1 MVSDKLQEFIEFLGE
16 YADFLESMI
25 PEQNDKLEA
34 LLSHDVPT
42 IERSVARQQ
51 VLSIRME
58 QMEQGR
64 EKRQQEIGFPEKTL
78 KEIAESVR
86 TESPEQA
93 QKILDCHERMSRA
106 VEQIK
111 FLNEKAMH
119 LVETNLQL
127 VNMEV
132 PAETQTQLYTER
144 AKKIAGGAN
153 PSIYEKKI

>member
-1 MVSDKLQEFIEFLGE
+1 MVSDKLQEFIEYLGE

-25 PEQNDKLEA
+25 EEQNDKLEA
-34 LLSHDVPT
+34 LLSHDIPT

-51 VLSIRME
+51 VLTIRMD
-58 QMEQGR
+58 QLEQGR
-64 EKRQQEIGFPEKTL
+64 EKRIYKKPMHPYTRFLLQAVP
-78 KEIAESVR
+78 SMD
-86 TESPEQA
+86 PEQA

-106 VEQIK
+106 IEQIK

-132 PAETQTQLYTER
+132 PSETQTQLYTER
-144 AKKIAGGAN
+144 AKKIAGSAN
-153 PSIYEKKI
+153 SSIYEKKI

>member
-1 MVSDKLQEFIEFLGE
+1 MVSDKLQEFIEYLGE

-25 PEQNDKLEA
+25 EEQNDKLEA
-34 LLSHDVPT
+34 LLSHYIPT

-51 VLSIRME
+51 VLTIRMD
-58 QMEQGR
+58 QLEQGR
-64 EKRQQEIGFPEKTL
+64 EKRQQDMGFPEKTL
-78 KEIAESVR
+78 REIAESVR
-86 TESPEQA
+86 MENPEQA

-106 VEQIK
+106 IEQIK

-132 PAETQTQLYTER
+132 PSKTQTQLYTER
-144 AKKIAGGAN
+144 AKKIAGSAN
-153 PSIYEKKI
+153 SSIYEKKI